1 MKDDPIVTTPIL
13 QKFGT
18 NMRQRRKFLGYTLQ
32 MLADMTRL
40 DRTHLNLIELGQRNT
55 TLQTASK
62 IATALDISV
71 KDLLS

>member
-1 MKDDPIVTTPIL
+1 
-13 QKFGT
+13 
-18 NMRQRRKFLGYTLQ
+18 MRQRRKSLGLTLQ
-32 MLADMTRL
+32 MLADMTGL

-62 IATALDISV
+62 IAVALDVSV